1 MARFFSEAGGLACHR
16 EARAAG
22 RSDPARGIAT
32 SFRKA
37 GLLAITITPWQEFSL
52 QETPCDPRFSN
63 SKMLNTERMPV
74 TGKRVQL
81 MATCLCDAFYDDVAA
96 ATVQVLE
103 HLGVTVEFPEAQT
116 CCGQPAFNGG
126 DWTASRKVVRH
137 TVKTF
142 AGEDPVVVPSGSC
155 AAMMFHGAVL
165 EFEKE
170 RDVGEV
176 EALGRRTWELGDFL
190 VNGLG
195 VKTWPGQYDSTVAFH
210 RSCHSRGTASSEAAS
225 ALLGS
230 IAGLRIVEFGEGEQ
244 CCGFGGTFSV
254 SFPNISTGMGDLK
267 LAHIRAAKPDVLVSG
282 DMSCMMH
289 LAGLAQQE
297 GTPIRTQHLAQV
309 LRDALKNGG
318 LL

>member
-1 MARFFSEAGGLACHR
+1 
-16 EARAAG
+16 
-22 RSDPARGIAT
+22 
-32 SFRKA
+32 
-37 GLLAITITPWQEFSL
+37 
-52 QETPCDPRFSN
+52 
-63 SKMLNTERMPV
+63 MLNTERTPI

-96 ATVQVLE
+96 ATVEVLE
-103 HLGVTVEFPEAQT
+103 HLGLEVVFPENQT

-137 TVKTF
+137 TLGVF

-155 AAMMFHGAVL
+155 AAMLFHGAVL

-170 RDVGEV
+170 PDLPEV
-176 EALGRRTWELGDFL
+176 EALGRRTWELGDFI

-195 VKTWPGQYDSTVAFH
+195 VQTWPGKFEATVAFH
-210 RSCHSRGTASSEAAS
+210 RACHTRGTKSADAALT
-225 ALLGS
+225 LLKS
-230 IAGLRIVEFGEGEQ
+230 IAGVRLVEFGEVEQ

-254 SFPNISTGMGDLK
+254 SFPNISTAMGELK
-267 LAHIRAAKPDVLVSG
+267 LEHVRAAKPDFLVSP

-289 LAGLAQQE
+289 ISGLAARE
-297 GTPIRTQHLAQV
+297 GKPVKPLHLAQV

-318 LL
+318 AR